1 VARRLLE
8 RMVLAM
14 RWIMHVDMDAFFAS
28 CEQAINPKLKGKPIG
43 VMADPYGRGKKRSVI
58 AAASYEAKRKGVK
71 AGMPP
76 KEAFNLCP
84 DLILVQAHPSFYG
97 YVHNQML
104 KYARSISSE
113 VENYSIDEFFMTYYG
128 KDPDKVGEENQKIRK
143 EAVWYYLL
151 RRHCS
156 GKKPDGLTWWKPQAI
171 PSVYKY
177 LPVSAI
183 PGIGSRREALLN
195 KNGIYTLED
204 LALTPKPIIKNLMG
218 ILGEY
223 YQKIAQGIDE
233 TPLITQEPPLKSI
246 TRSVTLDA
254 STLSPLV
261 VEAVGRLLCDSLG
274 KGLEEINSRAKELFI
289 FLRYDDMSAESTGMK
304 LEFYTNDPDVIFHN
318 FKMLNKEL
326 RPYKQGVRLVGVGM
340 TDIRQHYTPSLF
352 YQEKPN
358 PLKPVVEKIRQ
369 RYGYDSI
376 IPANLLLAEPYTS
389 IIAE

>member
-1 VARRLLE
+1 MKWV
-8 RMVLAM
+8 
-14 RWIMHVDMDAFFAS
+14 MHVDMDAFFAS
-28 CEQAINPKLKGKPIG
+28 CEQSINPKLKGKPIG

-58 AAASYEAKRKGVK
+58 AAASYEAKRMGVK

-76 KEAFNLCP
+76 KDAFNLCP

-97 YVHNQML
+97 YVHQTMIKL
-104 KYARSISSE
+104 AKRISSE

-128 KDPDKVGEENQKIRK
+128 SDPDKLGQNIRAYVKKQFGITCSVGIAPGKLLAKMATEE
-143 EAVWYYLL
+143 
-151 RRHCS
+151 
-156 GKKPDGLTWWKPQAI
+156 GKPDGLTWWQPQFI
-171 PSVYKY
+171 PGVYKY

-223 YQKIAQGIDE
+223 YKNIAQGIDE

-261 VEAVGRLLCDSLG
+261 VEAVGRLLCDSLS
-274 KGLEEINSRAKELFI
+274 KGLEEIDSRAKELFI
-289 FLRYDDMSAESTGMK
+289 FLRYDDMTADSVGMK
-304 LEFYTNDPDVIFHN
+304 LELYTNNPDTIFQN
-318 FKMLNKEL
+318 FKLLNKKL
-326 RPYKQGVRLVGVGM
+326 RPYQQGIRLVGVGM

-352 YQEKPN
+352 YQDDPN
-358 PLKPVVEKIRQ
+358 PLKATLEHIRQ

-376 IPANLLLAEPYTS
+376 IPANLLFAEPYTTLV
-389 IIAE
+389 AE

>member
-1 VARRLLE
+1 
-8 RMVLAM
+8 
-14 RWIMHVDMDAFFAS
+14 
-28 CEQAINPKLKGKPIG
+28 
-43 VMADPYGRGKKRSVI
+43 
-58 AAASYEAKRKGVK
+58 
-71 AGMPP
+71 
-76 KEAFNLCP
+76 
-84 DLILVQAHPSFYG
+84 
-97 YVHNQML
+97 
-104 KYARSISSE
+104 
-113 VENYSIDEFFMTYYG
+113 
-128 KDPDKVGEENQKIRK
+128 
-143 EAVWYYLL
+143 
-151 RRHCS
+151 
-156 GKKPDGLTWWKPQAI
+156 
-171 PSVYKY
+171 
-177 LPVSAI
+177 
-183 PGIGSRREALLN
+183 
-195 KNGIYTLED
+195 
-204 LALTPKPIIKNLMG
+204 MG

-340 TDIRQHYTPSLF
+340 ADIRQHYTPSLF